1 MASSEFCPACGS
13 LDNQVTDTRPSA
25 IGRRR
30 RRKCKLCST
39 RWTTFEVP
47 VELARD
53 VAKARIALTLAI
65 ETMQKLRE
73 LLPDLG
79 ADLEDE
85 A

>member
-1 MASSEFCPACGS
+1 MASSEFCPSCGS
-13 LDNQVTDTRPSA
+13 LDNKVTDTRPSA

-30 RRKCKLCST
+30 RRRCQLCNM

-79 ADLEDE
+79 AELDDE
-85 A
+85 S